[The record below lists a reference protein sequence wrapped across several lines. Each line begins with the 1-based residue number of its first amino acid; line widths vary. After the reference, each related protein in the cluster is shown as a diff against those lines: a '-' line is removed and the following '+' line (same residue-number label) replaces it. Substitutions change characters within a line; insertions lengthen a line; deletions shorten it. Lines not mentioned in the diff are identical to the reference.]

1 VLVKERRFFVKT
13 PTRVKA
19 KFSWKEREEEIL
31 TYAAKIFAEKGYDRA
46 TLHQIAE
53 AVGMKKGSLY
63 YYISSKEDLLFQ
75 ITNSMIDYWIKEL
88 EKVTQADI
96 SPQEKL
102 KQAIKTHVNLLA
114 GDFERLC
121 VFLHEYKSLTPAWRE
136 KIIIKRNEY
145 EDLFY
150 QIVKEGIETGVFQP
164 YDAKVITLA
173 ILGMGNWLY
182 QWYSP
187 AGRLSIDEIAQ
198 IFSDLIMK
206 GLEK

>member
-1 VLVKERRFFVKT
+1 VKT
-13 PTRVKA
+13 PVRLRA
-19 KFSWKEREEEIL
+19 RFSWKEREEEIL

-46 TLHQIAE
+46 TLQQIAE

-63 YYISSKEDLLFQ
+63 YYINSKEDLLFQ
-75 ITNSMIDYWIKEL
+75 ITNSMIDYWIKEQERVVQL
-88 EKVTQADI
+88 DI
-96 SPQEKL
+96 PPQEKL
-102 KQAIKTHVNLLA
+102 RKAIKTHISLLA

-136 KIIIKRNEY
+136 KIISKRNEY

-150 QIVKEGIETGVFQP
+150 QIVKEGIEKGVFNP
-164 YDAKVITLA
+164 YDPKIVTLA

-187 AGRLSIDEIAQ
+187 NGRLSIDEIAG

-206 GLEK
+206 GLER